1 MPSYKETDI
10 IEALK
15 ESIPISSENVIL
27 GIGDDAAITAIQTG
41 YQLVTATDVIA
52 AGSHY
57 PEGID
62 PQAIGHRSLAVNL
75 SDIAA
80 MGATPVWA
88 NLIFSVPFITNEWID
103 KFIIGFSSLANAYN
117 IALVGGDTVR
127 GPEFFAVSL
136 QGIVAD
142 NRYISRAGAQLGDS
156 IYVSGC
162 LGSASYGRKIIEEER
177 VVEANQP
184 LVKKF
189 LYPIPRVKQAK
200 ELNKLASSMIDLSD
214 GLYCDLG
221 KILSASGKGAW
232 IDVSKLPISET
243 LNDSLG
249 REKSIEKALVGGDD
263 YELCFTVPK
272 VRQKEFNLLTQ
283 SVKEIEYTYIG
294 EITSENELKLL
305 DQENEYSL
313 TGNPFS
319 HF

>member
-1 MPSYKETDI
+1 MPSNKEIEI

-15 ESIPISSENVIL
+15 ESTSLSPESVIL
-27 GIGDDAAITAIQTG
+27 GIGDDAAVTSVESG
-41 YQLVTATDVIA
+41 YQLVTATDVIGS
-52 AGSHY
+52 GSHY
-57 PEGID
+57 PEGIN

-80 MGATPVWA
+80 MGAMPVWA
-88 NLIFSVPFITNEWID
+88 NLIFSVPVITKEWVD
-103 KFIIGFSSLANAYN
+103 KFVLGFSSLANEYN
-117 IALVGGDTVR
+117 IALIGGDTVR

-142 NRYISRAGAQLGDS
+142 NQYLSRAGAQLGDS

-162 LGSASYGRKIIEEER
+162 LGSASYGREMIEQEK
-177 VVEANQP
+177 VTQINQP
-184 LVKKF
+184 LVNKF
-189 LYPIPRVKQAK
+189 LYPAPRVKQAK
-200 ELNKLASSMIDLSD
+200 ELNKLVSSMIDLSD
-214 GLYCDLG
+214 GLYCDLR
-221 KILSASGKGAW
+221 KILSSSAKGAW

-249 REKSIEKALVGGDD
+249 REKSIEKALIGGDD

-272 VRQKEFNLLTQ
+272 IRQNEFNLLTR
-283 SVKEIEYTYIG
+283 SIKEIEYTYIG
-294 EITSENELKLL
+294 EITGENGLKLL
-305 DQENEYSL
+305 DQEKEYSL

>member
-1 MPSYKETDI
+1 MPSYTEIEI

-15 ESIPISSENVIL
+15 VSTSLSSENVIL
-27 GIGDDAAITAIQTG
+27 GIGDDAAVTSVESG
-41 YQLVTATDVIA
+41 YQLVTATDAIVS
-52 AGSHY
+52 GTHY
-57 PEGID
+57 PEGIN

-88 NLIFSVPFITNEWID
+88 NLIFSLPVITKEWVD
-103 KFIIGFSSLANAYN
+103 KFILGFSSLANEYN
-117 IALVGGDTVR
+117 IALIGGDTIC

-162 LGSASYGRKIIEEER
+162 LGSASCGREMIEQEKITPI
-177 VVEANQP
+177 NQP

-189 LYPIPRVKQAK
+189 LYPTPRVKQAK
-200 ELNKLASSMIDLSD
+200 ELNELASSMIDLSD

-221 KILSASGKGAW
+221 KILSESDKGAC
-232 IDVSKLPISET
+232 IDVSGLPISET
-243 LNDSLG
+243 LNYFLG
-249 REKSIEKALVGGDD
+249 REKSIEKALTGGDD

-272 VRQKEFNLLTQ
+272 IKQDKFDLLNQ
-283 SVKEIEYTYIG
+283 SNKEIEYSDIG
-294 EITSENELKLL
+294 EINNENELKLL

-313 TGNPFS
+313 TENPYS

>member
-1 MPSYKETDI
+1 MPSYKETEI

-27 GIGDDAAITAIQTG
+27 GIGDDAAITTIQTG
-41 YQLVTATDVIA
+41 YQLVTATDVIV

-88 NLIFSVPFITNEWID
+88 NLIFSVPFIANEWID
-103 KFIIGFSSLANAYN
+103 KFILGFSSLANAYN

-142 NRYISRAGAQLGDS
+142 NQYISRAGAQLGDS
-156 IYVSGC
+156 IYVSGY

-184 LVKKF
+184 LVKEF
-189 LYPIPRVKQAK
+189 LYPTPRVEEAK
-200 ELNKLASSMIDLSD
+200 KLNELASSMIDLSD

-221 KILSASGKGAW
+221 RILSESDKGAL
-232 IDVSKLPISET
+232 IDVSRLPISEI
-243 LNDSLG
+243 LNYFLG
-249 REKSIEKALVGGDD
+249 REKSIEKALLGGDD

-272 VRQKEFNLLTQ
+272 IKQNQFDLFTQ
-283 SVKEIEYTYIG
+283 SNKEIKYTYIG
-294 EITSENELKLL
+294 EITSEKGLKLL
-305 DQENEYSL
+305 DQGNEYCL
-313 TGNPFS
+313 TSNPYS

>member
-1 MPSYKETDI
+1 MPSFRETEI
-10 IEALK
+10 IQALQ
-15 ESIPISSENVIL
+15 ESTRVAPENVIL
-27 GIGDDAAITAIQTG
+27 GIGDDAAVTKIEPG

-62 PQAIGHRSLAVNL
+62 AQAIGHRSLAVNL

-88 NLIFSVPFITNEWID
+88 NLIFSVPVIKKDWVD
-103 KFIIGFSSLANAYN
+103 KFILGFSSLANAN
-117 IALVGGDTVR
+117 NVALIGGDTIC

-142 NRYISRAGAQLGDS
+142 NQYVSRAGAQLGDS
-156 IYVSGC
+156 IYVSGF
-162 LGSASYGRKIIEEER
+162 LGDASHGREIIEEDLIAK
-177 VVEANQP
+177 VNQS
-184 LVKKF
+184 LVNFF
-189 LYPIPRVKQAK
+189 LYPTPRVEQAK
-200 ELNKLASSMIDLSD
+200 QLNGIVSSMIDLSD
-214 GLYCDLG
+214 GLYSDLG
-221 KILSASGKGAW
+221 KILSKSDKGAL

-243 LNDSLG
+243 LTHLLG
-249 REKSIEKALVGGDD
+249 REKSIEKALIGGDD

-272 VRQKEFNLLTQ
+272 IKQ
-283 SVKEIEYTYIG
+283 SQFDLFAQSIKEIEYTHIG

-305 DQENEYSL
+305 DQGNDYSL
-313 TGNPFS
+313 TGNPYS

>member
-1 MPSYKETDI
+1 MPSNKEIEI

-15 ESIPISSENVIL
+15 ASTSLSPESVIL
-27 GIGDDAAITAIQTG
+27 GIGDDAAVTSVESG
-41 YQLVTATDVIA
+41 YQLVTATDVIVS
-52 AGSHY
+52 GSHY
-57 PEGID
+57 PEGIN

-88 NLIFSVPFITNEWID
+88 NLIFSVPVITKEWVD
-103 KFIIGFSSLANAYN
+103 KFVLGFSSLANEHN
-117 IALVGGDTVR
+117 IALIGGDTVR

-136 QGIVAD
+136 QGIVDD
-142 NRYISRAGAQLGDS
+142 NQYLSRAGAQLGDS

-162 LGSASYGRKIIEEER
+162 LGSASYGREMIEQEK
-177 VVEANQP
+177 VTQINQP
-184 LVKKF
+184 LVNKF
-189 LYPIPRVKQAK
+189 LYPAPRVKQAK
-200 ELNKLASSMIDLSD
+200 ELNKLVSSMIDLSD

-221 KILSASGKGAW
+221 KILSSSAKGAW
-232 IDVSKLPISET
+232 IDVSKLPISAT

-272 VRQKEFNLLTQ
+272 IRQKEFNLLTR
-283 SVKEIEYTYIG
+283 SIKEIKYTYIG
-294 EITSENELKLL
+294 EITSENGLKLL
-305 DQENEYSL
+305 DQKNEYSL

>member
-1 MPSYKETDI
+1 MPSYKETEI

-15 ESIPISSENVIL
+15 ESTSVSPENVVL
-27 GIGDDAAITAIQTG
+27 GIGDDGAVTSIEPG

-88 NLIFSVPFITNEWID
+88 NLIFSVPVVTKEWVD
-103 KFIIGFSSLANAYN
+103 KFILGFSSLANEYN
-117 IALVGGDTVR
+117 IALIGGDTVC

-142 NRYISRAGAQLGDS
+142 NQYISRAGAQLGDS

-162 LGSASYGRKIIEEER
+162 LGSAAHGREIIEQDK
-177 VVEANQP
+177 VTPINQP
-184 LVKKF
+184 SVKKF

-200 ELNKLASSMIDLSD
+200 ELLS
-214 GLYCDLG
+214 L
-221 KILSASGKGAW
+221 IH
-232 IDVSKLPISET
+232 I
-243 LNDSLG
+243 
-249 REKSIEKALVGGDD
+249 
-263 YELCFTVPK
+263 
-272 VRQKEFNLLTQ
+272 
-283 SVKEIEYTYIG
+283 
-294 EITSENELKLL
+294 
-305 DQENEYSL
+305 
-313 TGNPFS
+313 
-319 HF
+319 

>member
-1 MPSYKETDI
+1 MPSYTEIEI

-15 ESIPISSENVIL
+15 VSTSLSSENVIL
-27 GIGDDAAITAIQTG
+27 GIGDDAAVTSVESG
-41 YQLVTATDVIA
+41 YQLVTATDAIVS
-52 AGSHY
+52 GTHY
-57 PEGID
+57 PEGIN

-88 NLIFSVPFITNEWID
+88 NLIFSVPVVTKEWVD
-103 KFIIGFSSLANAYN
+103 KFILGFSTLANEYN
-117 IALVGGDTVR
+117 IALIGGDTVR

-142 NRYISRAGAQLGDS
+142 NQYIARTGAQVGDS

-162 LGSASYGRKIIEEER
+162 LGSASYGREMIEQDK
-177 VVEANQP
+177 VTLINQP

-189 LYPIPRVKQAK
+189 LYPIPRVKPAI

-221 KILSASGKGAW
+221 KLLSESGKGAW
-232 IDVSKLPISET
+232 IDVSKMPISET

-249 REKSIEKALVGGDD
+249 REKSIQRALVGGDD
-263 YELCFTVPK
+263 YELCFTIPK
-272 VRQKEFNLLTQ
+272 IKQKEFDLLTQ
-283 SVKEIEYTYIG
+283 SIKEVEYTYIG
-294 EITSENELKLL
+294 EITSEHGLKLQ
-305 DQENEYSL
+305 DQENEYNLSS
-313 TGNPFS
+313 NPFS

>member
-1 MPSYKETDI
+1 MPSYKEIEI

-15 ESIPISSENVIL
+15 ASTFLSHENVKL
-27 GIGDDAAITAIQTG
+27 GIGDDAAVTSVKSG
-41 YQLVTATDVIA
+41 YQLVTTTDVIVS
-52 AGSHY
+52 GSHY
-57 PEGID
+57 PEGIN

-88 NLIFSVPFITNEWID
+88 NLIFSVPVITKEWVD
-103 KFIIGFSSLANAYN
+103 KFIFGFSSLANEYN
-117 IALVGGDTVR
+117 IALIGGDTVR

-142 NRYISRAGAQLGDS
+142 NQYISRAGAQLGDS

-162 LGSASYGRKIIEEER
+162 LGSASYGREMIEQDK
-177 VVEANQP
+177 VTQINQP

-189 LYPIPRVKQAK
+189 LYPVPRMKQAK

-221 KILSASGKGAW
+221 KLLSSSGKGAW

-243 LNDSLG
+243 LKDFLG
-249 REKSIEKALVGGDD
+249 REKSIEKALLGGDD
-263 YELCFTVPK
+263 YELCFTIPK
-272 VRQKEFNLLTQ
+272 IRQKEFNLLIQ
-283 SVKEIEYTYIG
+283 SIKEIKYTFIG
-294 EITSENELKLL
+294 EITSENGLKLL

>member
-1 MPSYKETDI
+1 MPSNKEIEI

-15 ESIPISSENVIL
+15 ASTSLSPESVIL
-27 GIGDDAAITAIQTG
+27 GIGDDAAVTSVESG
-41 YQLVTATDVIA
+41 YQLVTATDVIVS
-52 AGSHY
+52 GSHY
-57 PEGID
+57 PEGIN

-80 MGATPVWA
+80 MGAMPVWA
-88 NLIFSVPFITNEWID
+88 NLIFSVPVITKEWVD
-103 KFIIGFSSLANAYN
+103 KFVLGFSSLANEYN
-117 IALVGGDTVR
+117 IALIGGDTVR

-142 NRYISRAGAQLGDS
+142 DQYISRAGAQLGDS

-162 LGSASYGRKIIEEER
+162 LGSASYGREMIEQDK
-177 VVEANQP
+177 VTQINQP
-184 LVKKF
+184 LVNKF
-189 LYPIPRVKQAK
+189 LYPAPRVKQAK
-200 ELNKLASSMIDLSD
+200 ELNKLVSSMIDLSD
-214 GLYCDLG
+214 GLYCDLR
-221 KILSASGKGAW
+221 KILSSSAKGAW

-249 REKSIEKALVGGDD
+249 REKSIEKALIGGDD

-272 VRQKEFNLLTQ
+272 IRQNEFNLLTR
-283 SVKEIEYTYIG
+283 SIKEIEYTYIG
-294 EITSENELKLL
+294 EITGENGLKLL
-305 DQENEYSL
+305 DQEKEYSL